1 MSEWADP
8 GEWPSTNRRPFR
20 IAQLAQDGAESL
32 EARIEDEDLDGLAEA
47 IEVREGLD
55 AYQQRHAR

>member
-47 IEVREGLD
+47 IEVSEGLD